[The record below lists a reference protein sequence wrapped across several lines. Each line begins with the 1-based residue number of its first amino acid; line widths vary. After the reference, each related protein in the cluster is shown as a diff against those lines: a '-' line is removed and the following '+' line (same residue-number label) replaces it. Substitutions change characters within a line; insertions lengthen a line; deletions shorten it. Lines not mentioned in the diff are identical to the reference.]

1 MPAFE
6 YETLTDYRAAIF
18 TVDKKQ
24 IGSGQARGFFVN
36 KGIWTTLR
44 QIQSDISNPLF
55 ALADAV
61 IVTASDASSYFGL
74 DPTTAEGQGNLEAAG
89 VMVAAT
95 IMTEAQ
101 KIELLG
107 LAIKTTYP
115 NANATEQDFQ
125 IAKGT
130 ITRKLVSLP
139 FEHGKCIVKTNSDCE
154 AHTPQIYKKLT
165 YNDSSEEFVRIAGFR
180 TVQKSGTYR
189 AACPYFSELYVDN
202 AYNVIS

>member
-6 YETLTDYRAAIF
+6 YETLTDYRAATF

-74 DPTTAEGQGNLEAAG
+74 DQTTAEGRGNLTAAET
-89 VMVAAT
+89 MVDNGL
-95 IMTEAQ
+95 MTEAQ

-107 LAIKTTYP
+107 LAIKTNYP

-130 ITRKLVSLP
+130 ITRKLVSLQ
-139 FEHGKCIVKTNSDCE
+139 FEHGKCIIKTNADCE

-165 YNDSSEEFVRIAGFR
+165 YNDGSEEFVRIAGFR
-180 TVQKSGTYR
+180 TVQKAGTYR
-189 AACPYFSELYVDN
+189 IACPYFSELYVDD
-202 AYNVIS
+202 AYGVLS

>member
-6 YETLTDYRAAIF
+6 YETLTDYRAATF

-74 DPTTAEGQGNLEAAG
+74 DQTTAEGRGNLTAAET
-89 VMVAAT
+89 MVDT
-95 IMTEAQ
+95 GLITESQ
-101 KIELLG
+101 KSELLG
-107 LAIKTTYP
+107 LAIKTTHP

-139 FEHGKCIVKTNSDCE
+139 FEHGKCIIKTNSDCE
-154 AHTPQIYKKLT
+154 AHTPQIYKKLNYSDGT
-165 YNDSSEEFVRIAGFR
+165 EEFVRIAGFR
-180 TVQKSGTYR
+180 TVQKAGTYR
-189 AACPYFSELYVDN
+189 IACPYFSELYVDD
-202 AYNVIS
+202 AYGVLS